1 MANLVTNKYFKSKD
15 IRVFPSSFRGTY
27 KSGTKTTSP
36 EITFDPEARLNTEA
50 NFILPKAN
58 LGKDTYIVQ
67 YNEAKNKIA
76 FMLCGYYFEILDIS
90 NYLDDIAGKYLGLKL
105 RQIALHD
112 SDIELDIKEDTPRTT
127 SLLDSWETDSEN
139 ILDFQ
144 IDDQYG
150 FTGLKVL
157 ESELSAEGSD
167 GRIKLFLAD
176 KSVNQEMLLPE
187 IAHGKGVNTLT
198 HGEGLVANYE
208 NQTAFGKYNSNKA
221 ESLFEIGAGTGDAAF
236 DRRNAFE
243 VTANSTNI
251 NTNVDVKGTIV
262 TTGSIAAGG
271 KITSALTSSED
282 AAATLVTKSYIDS
295 KIGTIKA
302 SEPITPPES
311 NTGDGD
317 QYVAEVSQ
325 DEARIETTLK
335 KFDDTITSSS
345 KNAPTAS
352 AVAGYIDSV
361 INSLKLEGDLGG
373 DETFIQRISEENGI
387 ISATSTAFAKTIDKK
402 TYKYTNTA
410 PTVWAVYKYIDD
422 IKSGLQSEM
431 SESIQATVNDLGVD
445 SAGGSGKYLKAI
457 KQEGGKI
464 ESTDQDFDKSIS
476 GSSTNDNAPTSA
488 AVKNYVDEAL
498 KTIWETNVGL
508 PGVPGTSQQTDS
520 LKNIILNA
528 TYPIG
533 SIYTHYV
540 AKSDSVPTECPIK
553 KTLGGSWTL
562 IEAGKFLCAAT
573 NSGDGIYRHG
583 WGYASS
589 DNAGSADAVL
599 INHNHT
605 ASSDERTPTVTVKK
619 RTREGWFVI
628 RKMNHSGVKPILD
641 KDGTVCKVTDQS
653 YGDSKETIDG
663 TGNNKEGHQKVTF
676 NMDHDHTATQTPH
689 THKITVNKSTAGVD
703 SGTNKNLPPY
713 IAVYMWIRVEDK
725 S

>member
-167 GRIKLFLAD
+167 GRIRLFLTD

-208 NQTAFGKYNSNKA
+208 NQTVFGKYNSNKA
-221 ESLFEIGAGTGDAAF
+221 DNLFEIGTGTGEADF

-251 NTNVDVKGTIV
+251 NTNVAVKGTIV

-271 KITSALTSSED
+271 KITSALTSSGD
-282 AAATLVTKSYIDS
+282 AAATLVTKSYIDNM
-295 KIGTIKA
+295 IGGISAK
-302 SEPITPPES
+302 PPAPPSGSGEGES
-311 NTGDGD
+311 
-317 QYVAEVSQ
+317 YVSAISQSGAQVSS
-325 DEARIETTLK
+325 TLK
-335 KFDDTITSSS
+335 KFDSAVTSSS
-345 KNAPTAS
+345 KNAPTSA
-352 AVAGYIDSV
+352 AVAGYIDSA
-361 INSLKLEGDLGG
+361 INSLTVEEHGG
-373 DETFIQRISEENGI
+373 DETFVQKISEKDGK
-387 ISATSTAFAKTIDKK
+387 ISATSTAFAKKIDSN

-410 PTVWAVYKYIDD
+410 PTVYAVYDYIES
-422 IKSGLQSEM
+422 IKSGLQTEM
-431 SESIQATVNDLGVD
+431 SDSIKATVDDLGVQ
-445 SAGGSGKYLKAI
+445 SAGGSGKYLKTI
-457 KQEGGKI
+457 EQEGGKI
-464 ESTDQDFDKSIS
+464 KSTDQAFDTRIS
-476 GSSTNDNAPTSA
+476 GSSTDDNAPTSA
-488 AVKNYVDEAL
+488 AVKNYVGEAL
-498 KTIWETNVGL
+498 KTIWETNIGL

-528 TYPIG
+528 TYPVG

-605 ASSDERTPTVTVKK
+605 ASSDERTPTVTVNK

-663 TGNNKEGHQKVTF
+663 TGNTKEGHQKVTF
-676 NMDHDHTATQTPH
+676 NMDHNHTATQTPH
-689 THKITVNKSTAGVD
+689 THKITVDKSTAGVD

-713 IAVYMWIRVEDK
+713 IAVYMWRRT

>member
-67 YNEAKNKIA
+67 YNEAKNKIT
-76 FMLCGYYFEILDIS
+76 FMLCGYYFEILDVS
-90 NYLDDIAGKYLGLKL
+90 NYLDDIADKYLGLKL

-127 SLLDSWETDSEN
+127 NLLDSWEADSEN

-144 IDDQYG
+144 IDGQYG

-157 ESELSAEGSD
+157 ESEMSAEGSE

-176 KSVNQEMLLPE
+176 KSINQEMLLPE
-187 IAHGKGVNTLT
+187 IAHGKGSNTLM

-208 NQTAFGKYNSNKA
+208 NQTVFGKYNVNVE
-221 ESLFEIGAGTGDAAF
+221 ESLFAVGNGTD
-236 DRRNAFE
+236 E
-243 VTANSTNI
+243 ANRKIALDVRDKSVII
-251 NTNVDVKGTIV
+251 NTEATLINGSVHA
-262 TTGSIAAGG
+262 TGPIYTNSKVI
-271 KITSALTSSED
+271 SALTSSSD
-282 AAATLVTKSYIDS
+282 SSDTLVTKSYIDS
-295 KIGTIKA
+295 MIGGI
-302 SEPITPPES
+302 SEKPPAPPSGSGE
-311 NTGDGD
+311 GDS
-317 QYVAEVSQ
+317 YVSAISQSGAQVSS
-325 DEARIETTLK
+325 TLK
-335 KFDDTITSSS
+335 KFDNAVTSSS
-345 KNAPTAS
+345 NNAPTSA
-352 AVAGYIDSV
+352 AVAGYIDSA
-361 INSLKLEGDLGG
+361 INSLTVDEHGG
-373 DETFIQRISEENGI
+373 DETFIQKISEKDGK
-387 ISATSTAFAKTIDKK
+387 ISAASTAFAKTIDSN

-410 PTVWAVYKYIDD
+410 PTVYAVYNYIES
-422 IKSGLQSEM
+422 IKSGLQTEM
-431 SESIQATVNDLGVD
+431 SDSIKATVDDLGVQ
-445 SAGGSGKYLKAI
+445 SAGGSGKYLKTI
-457 KQEGGKI
+457 EQEGGKI
-464 ESTDQDFDKSIS
+464 KSTDQAFDTRIS

-488 AVKNYVDEAL
+488 AVKNYVDDVL
-498 KTIWETNVGL
+498 KTIWETDVGL
-508 PGVPGTSQQTDS
+508 TGVPGTSQQTDS

-528 TYPIG
+528 TYPVG

-641 KDGTVCKVTDQS
+641 KDGTVCTVTDKS

-713 IAVYMWIRVEDK
+713 IAVYMWRRT